1 MADIRVLQEFY
12 ENLRRKGRLL
22 NHLFQISVTKSGMED
37 LQLFGQSTVIPARV
51 INTTQIAYLGQEF
64 DIPTTLDEGRTW
76 RVELTTDK
84 SNDIYNAILNW
95 QAEYA
100 SLINSGGGYKGISPE
115 TGYIE
120 LLNHGVTSVVD
131 GFSLAGVFPKE
142 VGDLVLDSTG
152 GGELATFS
160 VDFTFQYRYNSAYLD
175 PVR

>member
-1 MADIRVLQEFY
+1 MADVRVLQEFY

-37 LQLFGQSTVIPARV
+37 LQLYGQSTNIPSRIV
-51 INTTQIAYLGQEF
+51 NMTQIAFLGQEF

-76 RVELTTDK
+76 RVELASDK
-84 SNDIYNAILNW
+84 NNDLYNAMLNW

-120 LLNHGVTSVVD
+120 LLNHAITGVVD

-142 VGDLVLDSTG
+142 IGELSLDSTG

-160 VDFTFQYRYNSAYLD
+160 VDFVFQYRYNSAYLD